1 MEPPRRFDHTSL
13 SPILLGS
20 ALGLLVW
27 LGPREAT
34 AETTEAGWLVVDR
47 TEGVTDCPAAS
58 ELRQAAERLLEEG
71 ASPSRTVRVTFVAA
85 SDGYMATVE
94 HQDSPEET
102 RSLVDPGTSCATLS
116 EAVVTAL
123 VLWIEADV
131 REQKASAPTPPPSK
145 PATLAPV
152 EPPKV
157 EEKRAAEKV
166 EAPATMAW
174 DVAVSGGAAFGV
186 VNDVAPFLAG
196 STSLA
201 LGRFRSSLGAFWVL
215 PEEVEAP
222 PGSVRADLLGGS
234 ARLCGEL
241 LPPGG
246 VELWGCTG
254 LYAGVVSA
262 RARDFTENTNEHQ
275 PWLGIPVELSLGGHF
290 AEGRAVFGTAR
301 IGATGLVPLM
311 SQSFSVE
318 GKGALVEPWPVGVL
332 VWLELGGG
340 PFL

>member
-1 MEPPRRFDHTSL
+1 VETPRRFDHTSL
-13 SPILLGS
+13 CPILLGS
-20 ALGLLVW
+20 ALGFCVW

-102 RSLVDPGTSCATLS
+102 RTLLDPGTSCATLS

-131 REQKASAPTPPPSK
+131 REQKASAPTPPPPR
-145 PATLAPV
+145 PAAPASV
-152 EPPKV
+152 ERTKV
-157 EEKRAAEKV
+157 EERRAAQEP
-166 EAPATMAW
+166 EPRSSMAW
-174 DVAVSGGAAFGV
+174 EVAVSGGAAFGV

-196 STSLA
+196 STSLT

-215 PEEVEAP
+215 PEEVEVP
-222 PGSVRADLLGGS
+222 PGSVRAELVGGS

-262 RARDFTENTNEHQ
+262 RARDFTENSGVHQ
-275 PWLGIPVELSLGGHF
+275 PWLGVPVELSLGARF
-290 AEGRAVFGTAR
+290 AESRAVFGTAR
-301 IGATGLVPLM
+301 LGATGLVPLV

-318 GKGALVEPWPVGVL
+318 GKGALIEPWRVGAL
-332 VWLELGGG
+332 VWIELGGG
-340 PFL
+340 LFL